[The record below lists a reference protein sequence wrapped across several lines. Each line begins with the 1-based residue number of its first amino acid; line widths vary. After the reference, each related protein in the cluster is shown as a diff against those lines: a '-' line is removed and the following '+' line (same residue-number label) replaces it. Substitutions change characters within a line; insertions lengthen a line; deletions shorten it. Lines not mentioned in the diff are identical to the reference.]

1 VLLLLK
7 ALGELGYHYRTFIS
21 PALTFWELRRRLT
34 GYDERGRN
42 TRMEENSVVSKL
54 KKLSSKRQIHEIVNL
69 APGNANQTSTEKIF
83 DALTFGVVSVNALG
97 QIEYMNQA
105 AKSLFGELDP
115 SLLLAQWPRKIGLY
129 LKDADV
135 FYPEDRFPLAR
146 ALFGE
151 TVESEEMILRKAED
165 QPASWISM
173 SAKAVRDK
181 QGMIEGA
188 VACIQDISQR
198 KQAELSGAKQLQRVV
213 ALYEFL
219 HTIAEAGND
228 LNKIMNLA
236 VEFTANMMGDLCS
249 IALLNADGDKLR
261 MGAFHDTAPDAQA
274 LLNRLLVSGLEYEHS
289 QTLARVVIQ
298 SGESLLLPSVTTEQL
313 QAVTLRIFDEFVRQF
328 GIKSVLIVPLMG
340 KTGVVGT
347 ISLFRHP
354 GNKSFNAEDQ
364 SALMDIAYH
373 VARAIEN
380 FRLFESLLSEVT
392 ERLSAKQALER
403 SEERFHTIFESVTVG
418 IKVLEINGGI
428 LQTNSAFR
436 NMIGYTEAELV
447 GRRFHDFL
455 YPEDVG
461 RAIKLFENAKLGK
474 VSSFRFEHR
483 AVHKDGSILWVKT
496 NFTVIKPGSG
506 DAVPAFVAGI
516 VENVTESKRLEA
528 EMAELNSRLHTSVE
542 MERLRVAQE
551 LHDGPMQ
558 SLHSAIYRI
567 EELRSKSDASQ
578 ADDLKDVKETI
589 QSVLQDLRG
598 TAKELRPP
606 TISGFG
612 LENAIRSHAG
622 DIADKH
628 PHLSVQLSL
637 AHDRQM
643 LPEKVRLALFRI
655 FQQCM
660 ANVIRHSEA
669 THVRVR
675 FSFDAEE
682 AYLDISDDG
691 KGFEVPVNW
700 IEFVRQGRY
709 GLAGAAER
717 ATSLGGVLKVE
728 SQPGGSTTVRVRIPS
743 NETDE

>member
-1 VLLLLK
+1 
-7 ALGELGYHYRTFIS
+7 
-21 PALTFWELRRRLT
+21 
-34 GYDERGRN
+34 
-42 TRMEENSVVSKL
+42 MEENSVVSKL
-54 KKLSSKRQIHEIVNL
+54 KKLSSKRQIHDIVNL
-69 APGNANQTSTEKIF
+69 APGNANNASTSADKIF
-83 DALTFGVVSVNALG
+83 DSLTVGVISVNALG
-97 QIEYMNQA
+97 KIEYMNQA
-105 AKSLFGELDP
+105 ARSLFGDLDQ

-129 LKDADV
+129 LKDDTV
-135 FYPEDRFPLAR
+135 LYPEDRFPLAR

-151 TVESEEMILRKAED
+151 TVESEEMILRSAQD
-165 QPASWISM
+165 QPGLWISM

-198 KQAELSGAKQLQRVV
+198 TQSELSRVNQLQSLEV
-213 ALYEFL
+213 LYDFL

-236 VEFTANMMGDLCS
+236 VEFIAHMMGDLCT
-249 IALLNADGDKLR
+249 IALLNADGDKL
-261 MGAFHDTAPDAQA
+261 MIGAFHDTAPDAQA
-274 LLNRLLVSGLEYEHS
+274 LLSKLLVSDFEYEHS
-289 QTLARVVIQ
+289 QTLARVVIR
-298 SGESLLLPSVTTEQL
+298 SGESLLLPSITAEQL
-313 QAVTLRIFDEFVRQF
+313 QAVTLPFFDEFVRQF

-354 GNKSFNAEDQ
+354 GNKSFDAEDQ

-418 IKVLEINGGI
+418 IKVLELNGDI
-428 LQTNSAFR
+428 LQTNSAFQ
-436 NMIGYTEAELV
+436 NMIGYTEAELA
-447 GRRFHDFL
+447 GQKFYDFL
-455 YPEDVG
+455 YPEDVN
-461 RAIKLFENAKLGK
+461 RAIKLFQDVKVGK

-496 NFTVIKPGSG
+496 NFTVIKSG
-506 DAVPAFVAGI
+506 IGDTALAFVVGI
-516 VENVTESKRLEA
+516 VENITESKRLQA
-528 EMAELNSRLHTSVE
+528 EMAELNIRLQSSVE

-558 SLHSAIYRI
+558 SLHSAIYRV
-567 EELRSKSDASQ
+567 EELRSKSDASL

-589 QSVLQDLRG
+589 QSVLQDLRS

-606 TISGFG
+606 TISSFG
-612 LENAIRSHAG
+612 LENAIRSHAT

-682 AYLDISDDG
+682 AYLDIADDG

-728 SQPGGSTTVRVRIPS
+728 SKPGGSTTVHVRIPS
-743 NETDE
+743 NETTE

>member
-1 VLLLLK
+1 
-7 ALGELGYHYRTFIS
+7 
-21 PALTFWELRRRLT
+21 
-34 GYDERGRN
+34 
-42 TRMEENSVVSKL
+42 MEENSVVSKL
-54 KKLSSKRQIHEIVNL
+54 KKLSSKRQIQDIVNL
-69 APGNANQTSTEKIF
+69 APGNANNASTSADRIL
-83 DALTFGVVSVNALG
+83 DALTFGVILVDARG
-97 QIEYMNQA
+97 KIEYMNQA
-105 AKSLFGELDP
+105 ARSLFGELDP
-115 SLLLAQWPRKIGLY
+115 SLLVAQWPREIGLY

-135 FYPEDRFPLAR
+135 LYPEDRFPLVR
-146 ALFGE
+146 ALIGE
-151 TVESEEMILRKAED
+151 TVESEEMILQEADDR
-165 QPASWISM
+165 SGLWISM

-188 VACIQDISQR
+188 IACIQDISQR
-198 KQAELSGAKQLQRVV
+198 KQGELSYAKQLQRVE
-213 ALYEFL
+213 ALYDFL
-219 HTIAEAGND
+219 PTIAETGND

-236 VEFTANMMGDLCS
+236 AEFTANMMGDLCT

-261 MGAFHDTAPDAQA
+261 VGAFHDTVPDAQA
-274 LLNRLLVSGLEYEHS
+274 WLNKLLVPDFEYEHS
-289 QTLARVVIQ
+289 HTLARVVIQ
-298 SGESLLLPSVTTEQL
+298 SGESLLLPSVTTEQM
-313 QAVTLRIFDEFVRQF
+313 QAITLPIFDEFVRQF
-328 GIKSVLIVPLMG
+328 GIMSVLIVPLMG
-340 KTGVVGT
+340 KTGIVGT

-354 GNKSFNAEDQ
+354 GSKSFDAEDQ
-364 SALMDIAYH
+364 SSLTDIAYH
-373 VARAIEN
+373 AARAIEN
-380 FRLFESLLSEVT
+380 FRLFESLLNEVT

-403 SEERFHTIFESVTVG
+403 SEERFHTIFDSVTAG
-418 IKVLEINGGI
+418 IKVLDLNGGI

-436 NMIGYTEAELV
+436 SMIGYTEAELA
-447 GRRFHDFL
+447 GRRFYDFL

-461 RAIKLFENAKLGK
+461 RAIKLFEDVKLGK

-483 AVHKDGSILWVKT
+483 AVHRDGSILWVTT
-496 NFTVIKPGSG
+496 NFTVIKPSIG
-506 DAVPAFVAGI
+506 DAAVAFVAGI
-516 VENVTESKRLEA
+516 VENITESKRFEA
-528 EMAELNSRLHTSVE
+528 EMAELNTRLQSSVE

-567 EELRSKSDASQ
+567 EELRAKSDASL
-578 ADDLKDVKETI
+578 AGDLKEVKETI
-589 QSVLQDLRG
+589 QTVLQDLRG

-606 TISGFG
+606 TLSSFG
-612 LENAIRSHAG
+612 LENAIRSHAS

-628 PHLSVQLSL
+628 PHLSIQLSL

-643 LPEKVRLALFRI
+643 LPETVRLALFRI

-709 GLAGAAER
+709 GLAGATER
-717 ATSLGGVLKVE
+717 ATSLGGVLEVE
-728 SQPGGSTTVRVRIPS
+728 SQLGGSTTVHVRIPS
-743 NETDE
+743 SETNE